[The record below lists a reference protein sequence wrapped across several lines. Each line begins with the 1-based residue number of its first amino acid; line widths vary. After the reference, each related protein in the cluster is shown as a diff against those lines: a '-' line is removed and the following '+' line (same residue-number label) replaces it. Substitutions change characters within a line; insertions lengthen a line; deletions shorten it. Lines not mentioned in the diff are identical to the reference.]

1 MLIITFIMILS
12 EILNIF
18 DIPFYAYIISGV
30 FLLVEFRL
38 IQTLMVMFLK
48 GIGTHLDMEFMKF
61 FDNYLD
67 KRYGNK
73 LNIKVKLEEENK

>member
-1 MLIITFIMILS
+1 
-12 EILNIF
+12 
-18 DIPFYAYIISGV
+18 
-30 FLLVEFRL
+30 
-38 IQTLMVMFLK
+38 MVMFLK